1 MNRIKSIN
9 NQIYLSVV
17 ALLVILMVGVGI
29 TYSWIEGGSTFRL
42 ATVGDDSVKTAAVP
56 EKIKGKVTLTPGG
69 TYDALDLAAAYDKNV
84 NEKLDNDDVQ
94 GLYFAPVHSVDGKK
108 FIFPIEFDSDGKAV
122 KFRDANTNDIGTK
135 FIKFSFDY
143 KATKNSYLAFGS
155 SPGVIARYS
164 DGQQINDKSA
174 LSAFRFM
181 ISKTSTDGVHETH
194 IFCPGD
200 EARTTDVVTSSSFD
214 TTVTPPT
221 SPVTASIFNDKVVD
235 DASNNR
241 LFNLSANEEGKIE
254 IAIWLDAADPYLTD
268 EAVESIL
275 GRSVELSM
283 NLVVE
288 EPKVKVTFD
297 ARTFDSNGSPLD
309 NFEGGKI
316 KVGSKTADGKPLS
329 VYFVKGAEITAN
341 ALIKDESKFKFDGWY
356 TDSSFSPD
364 SKDYAAANLANRYAN
379 SEITYYAKFVEKSK
393 YTINVS
399 QTTVPAIEGV
409 GGTVSINS
417 NGTSCTDYEGTTITL
432 TATPANDTFEF
443 VGWFKNDAAAG
454 TVSPMDVTI
463 KEDRDGD
470 TYVAKFVKKYTV
482 DFKVRTD
489 NDENNT
495 SGGKVEIVNGDN
507 TTTASSAV
515 SVTVP
520 YGSEITLK
528 RNTTTSGYVYNGIT
542 KLSDSSTVADSNTD
556 SVKVTVDGP
565 ETYYAEYTKKTSNTV
580 YLKTTSAWREAN
592 ARFACYLWNSSGN
605 IWVNMT
611 NVGEGIYKAEIPTG
625 YSNIIFARFN
635 PNDSTNNFD
644 VDWGQTS
651 DLIVQT
657 DGKNMY
663 VLNSNSWATY
673 TSSKI
678 TITLTDA
685 TNNEW
690 LDDDGAI
697 MRLEDTSTGWW
708 YQMSESGTTYTVSVP
723 ADITNIKFYRTTGSG
738 SSQTTHNSWDA
749 GNRGSSTTYK
759 ITGNSGSWQ

>member
-29 TYSWIEGGSTFRL
+29 TYSWIEGGSAFRL
-42 ATVGDDSVKTAAVP
+42 QTVGKDSVKIAQAP
-56 EKIKGKVTLTPGG
+56 EKLKGRITLAPGN
-69 TYDALDLAAAYDKNV
+69 YNALDLALAYDKNT
-84 NEKLDNDDVQ
+84 NKELDDTANQ
-94 GLYFAPVHSVDGKK
+94 SLYFSPVYSADGKK

-143 KATKNSYLAFGS
+143 KASKSSYLAFES
-155 SPGVIARYS
+155 LPGVIAKYS
-164 DGQQINDKSA
+164 DGQQILDKRA

-181 ISKTSTDGVHETH
+181 ISKTPANGNPTAY
-194 IFCPGD
+194 IFCPGE

-214 TTVTPPT
+214 TVKPPT
-221 SPVTASIFNDKVVD
+221 SKITASKFNDKVVD
-235 DASNNR
+235 TASVNR
-241 LFNLSANEEGKIE
+241 LFDLSANEEGTIE

-268 EAVESIL
+268 ENVESIL

-283 NLVVE
+283 NLVVA

-309 NFEGGKI
+309 NFEGGNI
-316 KVGSKTADGKPLS
+316 KVGSKTADRGPLS

-364 SKDYAAANLANRYAN
+364 SKDYAAANLANRYAD
-379 SEITYYAKFVEKSK
+379 SERTYYAKFVEKSK

-399 QTTVPAIEGV
+399 QTTVPDNEGV
-409 GGTVSINS
+409 GGTVSING

-432 TATPANDTFEF
+432 TATPADDTFEF
-443 VGWFKNDAAAG
+443 VGWFKNGAAAG

-463 KEDRDGD
+463 KEDRDED
-470 TYVAKFVKKYTV
+470 TYVAKFVKKYKV

-489 NDENNT
+489 NDVNNI
-495 SGGKVEIVNGDN
+495 SGGKVEIVNGDS

-515 SVTVP
+515 SVTVL

-528 RNTTTSGYVYNGIT
+528 RNTTASGYVYNGIT
-542 KLSDSSTVADSNTD
+542 RLSDNSTVADSNTD
-556 SVKVTVDGP
+556 SVVVTVDGP

-605 IWVNMT
+605 TWVNMT
-611 NVGEGIYKAEIPTG
+611 NVGDGIYKAEIPTG

-657 DGKNMY
+657 GGKNMY

-690 LDDDGAI
+690 LDNDGAI

-723 ADITNIKFYRTTGSG
+723 ADITNIKFHRTTGSG
-738 SSQTTHNSWDA
+738 NSLTTHNTWNA
-749 GNRGSSTTYK
+749 GNRSSSTTYK
-759 ITGNSGSWQ
+759 ITDNSGSWQE